1 MSDTSGESKRHSADA
16 MVTDRNERL
25 VREYFQ
31 AVWNEGDL
39 EPFDSGVVSEDY
51 VMHHQ
56 TDDEYSIADLRTA
69 WADWHRAFP
78 DLSNEI
84 EDLIATDDRVVVRY
98 RFSGTHEGEALGVQP
113 TGKQVE
119 TAGMVIFSI
128 DDGRIVEEWA
138 LDDVAGLLKQ
148 LGASGTL

>member
-1 MSDTSGESKRHSADA
+1 
-16 MVTDRNERL
+16 
-25 VREYFQ
+25 
-31 AVWNEGDL
+31 
-39 EPFDSGVVSEDY
+39 
-51 VMHHQ
+51 MHHQ
-56 TDDEYSIADLRTA
+56 TDDEYSVEDLRMA

-84 EDLIATDDRVVVRY
+84 EDLIATDDRIVIRY

-113 TGKQVE
+113 TGRRVE
-119 TAGMVIFSI
+119 TAGMVIFGI